1 MKRTC
6 VMYQA
11 DSVSPVSRKVVRLRV
26 EQQETDSIFAKQKY
40 SILHVVLV
48 LAIQKVL
55 DAKWFK
61 CVVFRDWGQSST
73 RKTRFQFGFYRC
85 SLKTIALLIPT

>member
-26 EQQETDSIFAKQKY
+26 EQHETHIPFLRDKNIPFCISVI
-40 SILHVVLV
+40 LV
-48 LAIQKVL
+48 LDVQKVL

-61 CVVFRDWGQSST
+61 CVVFRKIVRLGTEQH
-73 RKTRFQFGFYRC
+73 K
-85 SLKTIALLIPT
+85 KN

>member
-61 CVVFRDWGQSST
+61 CVVFGKIVRLGTEQH
-73 RKTRFQFGFYRC
+73 K
-85 SLKTIALLIPT
+85 KN